1 MRPPMPRTK
10 IVCTIGPASRSPAT
24 LERLVEAGMSVAR
37 LNFSHGTHEEHA
49 EVIRGIREIAVRL
62 QRPVAILQDLAGVK
76 LRIGGI
82 AAGSAHL
89 DPGGLFVLTTRDVP
103 GDAGEVSIGD
113 PDLPRS
119 VRPGDRVLLA
129 DGQLELSVLETT
141 ETDIRCRVVTGGTLS
156 SRKGI
161 HLPSRSVPGTGL
173 TPKDHEDLAFGAE
186 HGIDYAALSFVR
198 SEADVL
204 EARRFL
210 EERGHRIPL
219 IAKIEKHEALVN
231 VDRIVA
237 AADGILVA
245 RGDLGIETP
254 LEHVPILQK
263 MLIARS
269 NLAGKPVVT
278 ATQMLQ
284 SMVEN
289 PRPTRAEVTDV
300 ANAILDGT
308 DAVMLSE
315 ETATGRYPVE
325 AVETM
330 SRIAADAETAF
341 PFETWRQSRPLPA
354 VKSVTEAIADAAC
367 LLAEDL
373 EASAIIA
380 CTQSGV
386 TAQRIAQHRPRQPIL
401 AMTPLPETFRRLSLI
416 WGVVPILID
425 SVGSTDEMMSRVP
438 KLAAGSGTVRS
449 GDRVVITAGI
459 PMGVAGSS
467 NSIKAAVIP

>member
-1 MRPPMPRTK
+1 
-10 IVCTIGPASRSPAT
+10 
-24 LERLVEAGMSVAR
+24 
-37 LNFSHGTHEEHA
+37 
-49 EVIRGIREIAVRL
+49 
-62 QRPVAILQDLAGVK
+62 
-76 LRIGGI
+76 
-82 AAGSAHL
+82 
-89 DPGGLFVLTTRDVP
+89 VP
-103 GDAGEVSIGD
+103 GDAGAVSIGAA
-113 PDLPRS
+113 DLPSS

-129 DGQLELSVLETT
+129 DGQLELTVLETT

-161 HLPSRSVPGTGL
+161 HLPSRSVPGSGMTL
-173 TPKDHEDLAFGAE
+173 KDREDLAFGAQR
-186 HGIDYAALSFVR
+186 GIDYAALSFVR

-204 EARRFL
+204 DARRFL
-210 EERGHRIPL
+210 EERGYRIPL
-219 IAKIEKHEALVN
+219 IAKIEKHEALAN
-231 VDRIVA
+231 LDRIVA

-269 NLAGKPVVT
+269 NVAGKPVVT

-330 SRIAADAETAF
+330 ARIAADAEAAF
-341 PFETWRQSRPLPA
+341 PFATWRQSRPASP
-354 VKSVTEAIADAAC
+354 VKTVTEAIADAAC

-373 EASAIIA
+373 EAAAIIA

-386 TAQRIAQHRPRQPIL
+386 TAQRIAQHRPRRPIL
-401 AMTPLPETFRRLSLI
+401 AMTPLSETFRRLSLI
-416 WGVVPILID
+416 WGVVPILTD
-425 SVGSTDEMMSRVP
+425 SAGSTDEMMRRIP
-438 KLAAGSGTVRS
+438 ELAAGSGSVRS